1 MKITIE
7 ISAEAINLVKEL
19 ALEVSGKEPSK
30 KELKKF
36 FTQDVTGLYDDTFC
50 ENIDDAVECYFGG

>member
-30 KELKKF
+30 KELQKF
-36 FTQDVTGLYDDTFC
+36 FLQDVTGLYDDSFSD
-50 ENIDDAVECYFGG
+50 NIDDAVESFFGN